1 MTIRNGGHFIINSEY
16 IMISEYNIKKRI
28 SVLDTDIQKVSLQ
41 IQELDKQKQDAVALM
56 NALNGAKQQCI
67 SFLKDLNDDEPDEDP
82 EVRKTRDFFGEVNKK
97 IGEVN
102 NKAKFIAWCNTDHVK
117 NGVAHMRQ
125 HNPDLAKMAV
135 DRIQLKMKQLKGEA

>member
-16 IMISEYNIKKRI
+16 IMISEDNIKKRI

-67 SFLKDLNDDEPDEDP
+67 SFLKDLNDDEPDDSDSGDVGNNADSNIP
-82 EVRKTRDFFGEVNKK
+82 QNKK
-97 IGEVN
+97 NVMGLI
-102 NKAKFIAWCNTDHVK
+102 
-117 NGVAHMRQ
+117 
-125 HNPDLAKMAV
+125 
-135 DRIQLKMKQLKGEA
+135 